1 MTAIEKALRSVLI
14 ADSDVTD
21 LVSSRIYPEHRQQ
34 GNDFPAIV
42 YELVNTDPQNST
54 GGHTSLTRAF
64 MSYDCIATS
73 YGAAKTLAEKV
84 RQALMDYS
92 GTSEGVVV
100 SSCQH
105 EGDNALVEDS
115 QVAEDRG
122 VSRIISNYTVWY
134 TS

>member
-34 GNDFPAIV
+34 GNDLPAVV
-42 YELVNTDPQNST
+42 YQLVNTESQNSV
-54 GGHTSLTRAF
+54 GGHASLTRAT
-64 MSYDCIATS
+64 MSFDSIAVN
-73 YGAAKTLAEKV
+73 YGGAKTLAEKV

-105 EGDNALVEDS
+105 EGDSALIEDS

-122 VSRIISNYTVWY
+122 VSRIISDYTVWY

>member
-14 ADSDVTD
+14 AASDVTD

-34 GNDFPAIV
+34 GNDFPAIT
-42 YELVNTDPQNST
+42 YQLLGTSPQNST
-54 GGHTSLTRAF
+54 SGHTSITRAIMAF
-64 MSYDCIATS
+64 DCIATS
-73 YGAAKTLAEKV
+73 YGAAKILAEAV

-100 SSCQH
+100 KSCHH
-105 EGDNALVEDS
+105 EGDNTIIEDS

-122 VSRIISNYTVWY
+122 VSRIISDYIVWY
-134 TS
+134 ES